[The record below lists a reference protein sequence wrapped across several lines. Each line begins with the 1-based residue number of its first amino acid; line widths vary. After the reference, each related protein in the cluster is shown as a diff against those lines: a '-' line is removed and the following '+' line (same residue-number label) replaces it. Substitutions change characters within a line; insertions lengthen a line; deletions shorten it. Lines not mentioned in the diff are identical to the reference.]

1 MTRKRLWD
9 GLLAVLLILGAP
21 AALMAL
27 VGAFLLVLYALDV
40 GRF

>member
-1 MTRKRLWD
+1 MTKKRFWD
-9 GLLAVLLILGAP
+9 ELLPVLLILGAP
-21 AALMAL
+21 AALMAV